1 MLLVHKQTL
10 DLVRFFSPLD
20 QFTIISYIPRHVR
33 IFSVSFI
40 NSSLF
45 VCLFTGLIIGL
56 FIGLFIG
63 SFIGLF
69 IGFRVTYL
77 GESQV
82 RTGLFCRIVLRF
94 NAVLDRAKALY
105 TLCLLL
111 LLYGFVVSTPH
122 VSSDNAT
129 ADIDWN
135 LHDLEH
141 FLAGLFEWSG
151 TASTSRLRVEI
162 FHSNRHLLVSIHA
175 QLARA
180 RLTRAGK
187 RAGKCL

>member
-1 MLLVHKQTL
+1 VLLVHKQTL

-45 VCLFTGLIIGL
+45 VCLFTGL
-56 FIGLFIG
+56 
-63 SFIGLF
+63 FIGLF

-141 FLAGLFEWSG
+141 VLAGLFEWSG

-162 FHSNRHLLVSIHA
+162 FHSNRHFLVSIHA